1 MIVKYFAS
9 IYIWFYYN
17 WSQLFTI
24 HNLNYSLQITT
35 NLNHV
40 IVSLLDIQYW
50 VYLFPPLC
58 HDVFCVSQCTSLHT
72 KALKFN
78 CQGMAF
84 LAPFTN
90 IARKSF
96 TFKIYRVC
104 FLTKNIF
111 FARSQLNRKFSN

>member
-1 MIVKYFAS
+1 MIVKYFAF

-40 IVSLLDIQYW
+40 IVSLLDTQYC

-58 HDVFCVSQCTSLHT
+58 HDVFCVSQCTILADQGLKIELSRDGFLSSLYQHC
-72 KALKFN
+72 KKKLHFQEI
-78 CQGMAF
+78 QGVF
-84 LAPFTN
+84 LDQNHLLCKVT
-90 IARKSF
+90 IE
-96 TFKIYRVC
+96 
-104 FLTKNIF
+104 
-111 FARSQLNRKFSN
+111 